1 MVKKTITE
9 ILKDQTITNQFDFS
23 GSCPDKD
30 GQTVTFTIFDTGYFL
45 DEVTH
50 NFFDRLAFV
59 TEENSFTDFCSRF
72 TKWAQSRGPL
82 FAHMA
87 YGYSLGYNPI
97 ENYSSVESHSGDD
110 SFENHKKITHLWT
123 EDTLTHSYD
132 ANDPLAVTRLYDPNN
147 PLKVTTGH
155 ENDKTKTTYNQVK
168 DTNENNKYG
177 VNSATKVSVSEDIN
191 TRTGNE
197 ETEVS
202 GSRHDTTTG
211 RYTDTTTGKYTDVHS
226 GSYSDENSGT
236 DKTIYNST
244 ITKNGNIG
252 VQTAAEMLE
261 KEFTN
266 LKNDL
271 ALRALW
277 DFMDKCTFYSEGV
290 DILW

>member
-9 ILKDQTITNQFDFS
+9 ILKDQTITNQFDFT

-30 GQTVTFTIFDTGYFL
+30 GHTVTFTIFDTGYFL

-59 TEENSFTDFCSRF
+59 TEENSFTDFCNRF
-72 TKWAQSRGPL
+72 TKWAQSRGSL

-97 ENYSSVESHSGDD
+97 ENYSSIETHTGDD
-110 SFENHKKITHLWT
+110 SFENKKKVTHTWT
-123 EDTLTHSYD
+123 QDTITHSYD
-132 ANDPLAVTRLYDPNN
+132 ANDPLKVERAYDSNT
-147 PLKVTTGH
+147 PLVVTTGH
-155 ENDKTKTTYNQVK
+155 NDDIETTTYNDVK
-168 DTNENNKYG
+168 DEHGMSKYG
-177 VNSATKVSVSEDIN
+177 VNSSNAVPVSTDTN
-191 TRTGNE
+191 TRSGD
-197 ETEVS
+197 ETREYS
-202 GSRHDTTTG
+202 GTRTDTTTG
-211 RYTDTTTGKYTDVHS
+211 KYSDTTTGKYTDVHS

-261 KEFTN
+261 KQFTN